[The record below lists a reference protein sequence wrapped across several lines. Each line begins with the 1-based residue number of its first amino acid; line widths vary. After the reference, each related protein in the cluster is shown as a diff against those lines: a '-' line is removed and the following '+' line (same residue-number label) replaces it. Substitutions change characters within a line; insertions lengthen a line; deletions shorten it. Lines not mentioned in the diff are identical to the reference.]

1 MKFLIKFT
9 LFQGLEHLHNEIH
22 ASTFQKTHKPPVAH
36 RDLKSKNI
44 LMKSD
49 GACVLADFGLAVSQ
63 EELPNL
69 EFTKVYI
76 ILHLLFSFPSSPA
89 YIFALLLSTFYIL
102 CFASNFPHFL
112 C

>member
-1 MKFLIKFT
+1 MHSKPNLVHCTNTCCDVRPVRVFQENTYWNMKFLNKFT

-22 ASTFQKTHKPPVAH
+22 ASTFQKTHKPSVAH

-44 LMKSD
+44 LMKKD
-49 GACVLADFGLAVSQ
+49 GECVLADFGLAVSQ

-76 ILHLLFSFPSSPA
+76 I
-89 YIFALLLSTFYIL
+89 
-102 CFASNFPHFL
+102 
-112 C
+112 